1 MLNGEYLLTQGI
13 YMIGPKEHIGYGI
26 SYRSQEETIAFEDLS
41 LDFKKV
47 SSLIAICNS
56 LELSPLH
63 LWDVVNDFLADIT

>member
-1 MLNGEYLLTQGI
+1 MFNGEYLLTQDI
-13 YMIGPKEHIGYGI
+13 YMIDTKKHLGYGI
-26 SYRSQEETIAFEDLS
+26 LYRSPEETIAFEDLS